1 MMKIYRLPNGI
12 VLTGKACEIRAKL
25 KEYGKT
31 FQLVKEWV
39 RS

>member
-1 MMKIYRLPNGI
+1 MKIYRLPNRI
-12 VLTGKACEIRAKL
+12 VLSGKAWEIRAKL

-31 FQLVKEWV
+31 FQLVKDWI

>member
-1 MMKIYRLPNGI
+1 MKIYRLPNGI
-12 VLTGKACEIRAKL
+12 VLTGKAWEIRAKL

-31 FQLVKEWV
+31 FRTIKEWV